1 MSSFV
6 HLHVHSEYS
15 LLDGA
20 ARLTDLAKR
29 AASFGMPAL
38 ALTDHGV
45 MYGAV
50 PFYKACREA
59 GIKPIIGCE
68 FYVAAVSM
76 RDKSAREDNPTYHM
90 TVLAKNLEGYRNLL
104 RLTSAAHLE
113 GFHYKP
119 RIDFALLR
127 EHAEGLIVL
136 SGCLKGEVAQLLLA
150 EKRDEAL
157 ATVRRYQA
165 VFGDDYFIELQDHG
179 LLEQRKL
186 LSQLVD
192 ISRESGVPLAATND
206 VHYVER
212 EDAAVQDVLM
222 CIGMGKT
229 VDDPNRFKYTTDQ
242 LYMKDAEE
250 MAALF
255 PYAPE
260 AISNAVRIAERC
272 NVELELGVT
281 ALPSFSP
288 VPEGMDSPAYLK
300 TLCAEGVRKRYAD
313 RLEDADFK
321 DSLRRRLRFEL
332 ETIERMGYADYFLI
346 TWDFIRYAH
355 ERGIMTGPGRGSSAG
370 SLVAYVLGI
379 TDVDPIR
386 YGLLFE
392 RFLNP
397 ARVTMPDID
406 IDFNDERRD
415 EVIEYVVKKYG
426 RDRVAQIITFGTM
439 AARAAVRD
447 VGRALNV
454 PFGDVDRAA
463 KLIPNSLGMTIAEAL
478 RLTPE
483 LKEWAERDA
492 KIGALVRMALKVEGF
507 PRHASTHAAGVVIS
521 REPLTSVVALQE
533 GTSSTALTQ
542 FSMEHLEAIGLLKM
556 DFLGLRTLSIIERT
570 LRWLRE
576 ARGVEIDW
584 REVGDDDPLTYEVL
598 GRGET
603 TGMFQLESTGVRR
616 VLREMKPTRFE
627 DIISVLA
634 LYRPGPMEFIPKYI
648 AGKHGKIEVT
658 YPHPSL
664 EPILRDTYGI
674 IVYQEQIMQI
684 ASSMAGFS
692 LGEAD
697 LLRRAVSKKKRE
709 VLDEQRAA
717 FVAGAEKQGYASD
730 DANVVYDMI
739 VRFADYGFPR
749 AHATAYAV
757 LAFQTAYLKARYPVE
772 FMASMLTAN
781 MGNHRKV
788 AEYVDECRR
797 MGIPVLAPDVNESGV
812 LFTPVVA
819 PEADGDVGGEGG
831 SAADVAAAGGRGAIR
846 FGLAAVKN
854 VGTQAIESILS
865 ARASGGRFRDLV
877 DLCRRVDL
885 RLCNKRVL
893 ESLISAGALDTLPGH
908 RAQLNAVLDEAVEAA
923 SKWKKER
930 EDLQIQLFGLSESTN
945 WTIEMPN
952 IREMT
957 RMDMLEQERELL
969 GLYVSGHP
977 LDQYADW
984 YDRYD
989 MMPIHRLHELEE
1001 GTEVV
1006 VFGMVLSVK
1015 PIVTRKGQQMGFL
1028 EVEDRVHKVE
1038 VVVFPET
1045 WKSYSAF
1052 AGKGVVC
1059 TVLAKLQHGDEDVKL
1074 IASQL
1079 CAMDDAALHARLS
1092 GGGAVRRPAAGQRR
1106 CGGGSG
1112 GAARPGAGAS
1122 GGRPPSDA
1130 RTGAGASGVRPPNDA
1145 RPGAAASGAEVSRRA
1160 AGGGG
1165 PTPGGASSAGA
1176 GRAQP
1181 NGGAP
1186 SASGSASRPFNAS
1199 APRAN
1204 DSPPAPKSVDEG
1216 KLFLKIAP
1224 DKETPRIL
1232 QRLQSLLKKHPGR
1245 SSVALFYERGS
1256 RVLELSVDYRVNV
1269 TTVLTK
1275 QIELLLGE
1283 GTVKRK

>member
-20 ARLTDLAKR
+20 ARVSDLARR
-29 AASFGMPAL
+29 AADFGMPAI

-59 GIKPIIGCE
+59 GVKPILGCE

-76 RDKSAREDNPTYHM
+76 RDKSAREDNPTYHL

-104 RLTSAAHLE
+104 RLSSAAHLE
-113 GFHYKP
+113 GFHYRP
-119 RIDFALLR
+119 RIDFSLLQR
-127 EHAEGLIVL
+127 HAEGLVVL
-136 SGCLKGEVAQLLLA
+136 SGCLKGEVAQKLLA
-150 EKRDEAL
+150 GRPEEARET
-157 ATVRRYQA
+157 AERYKS
-165 VFGDDYFIELQDHG
+165 VFGGDYYIELQDHG

-192 ISRESGVPLAATND
+192 ISREKDIPLVATND
-206 VHYVER
+206 VHYVDR

-229 VDDPNRFKYTTDQ
+229 VDDPQRFKYTTDQ
-242 LYMKDAEE
+242 LYFKREEE
-250 MAALF
+250 MSSLF
-255 PYAPE
+255 AYAPE
-260 AISNAVRIAERC
+260 AVANAARIADEC
-272 NVELELGVT
+272 NVELELGRT
-281 ALPSFSP
+281 ALPAFSP
-288 VPEGMDSPAYLK
+288 LPDGMDGPAYLK
-300 TLCAEGVRKRYAD
+300 ALCVEGLRRRYAD
-313 RLEDADFK
+313 RLEDEAFK
-321 DSLRRRLRFEL
+321 DTLKRRLRFEL
-332 ETIERMGYADYFLI
+332 DTIQRMGYADYFLI

-370 SLVAYVLGI
+370 SLVAYALGI

-397 ARVTMPDID
+397 ARVSMPDID

-415 EVIEYVVKKYG
+415 EVIEYVVRKYG
-426 RDRVAQIITFGTM
+426 RERVAQIITFGTM

-447 VGRALNV
+447 VGRAMNV
-454 PFGDVDRAA
+454 PFGDVDRVA
-463 KLIPNSLGMTIAEAL
+463 KLIPNQLGMTIVEAL
-478 RLTPE
+478 RLVPE
-483 LKEWAERDA
+483 LKEWSERDA
-492 KIGALVRMALKVEGF
+492 RVGALVRMALKVEGF

-521 REPLTSVVALQE
+521 REPLTDVVALQE
-533 GTSSTALTQ
+533 GTSHSALTQ
-542 FSMEHLEAIGLLKM
+542 YSMEHLEALGLLKM

-570 LRWLRE
+570 LGWLRE
-576 ARGVEIDW
+576 SRGVAIDW
-584 REVGDDDPLTYEVL
+584 RDVPDDDPPTYEVL

-603 TGMFQLESTGVRR
+603 TGMFQLESAGMRR
-616 VLREMKPTRFE
+616 VLRELKPTHFE

-648 AGKHGKIEVT
+648 AGKHGKARVE

-684 ASSMAGFS
+684 ASTMAGFT

-717 FVAGAEKQGYASD
+717 FVAGAVRQGYAEA
-730 DANVVYDMI
+730 DANAVYDMI

-812 LFTPVVA
+812 LFTP
-819 PEADGDVGGEGG
+819 
-831 SAADVAAAGGRGAIR
+831 AAGGAPLGADAAGRGSGAIR

-854 VGTQAIESILS
+854 VGTQAIESILA
-865 ARASGGRFRDLV
+865 ARASGGPFRDFV

-885 RLCNKRVL
+885 RVCNKRVL
-893 ESLISAGALDTLPGH
+893 ESLIAAGACDGLPGH
-908 RAQLNAVLDEAVEAA
+908 RAQLLAVLDEAVEAA

-945 WTIEMPN
+945 WTIEMPD
-952 IREMT
+952 IRPMP
-957 RMDMLEQERELL
+957 RMEMLEQERELL
-969 GLYVSGHP
+969 GLYVTGHP
-977 LDQYADW
+977 LDQYAEW
-984 YDRYD
+984 YETYD
-989 MMPIHRLHELEE
+989 IVPIHRLHELDE

-1015 PIVTRKGQQMGFL
+1015 PIVTRKGQQMAFL
-1028 EVEDRVHKVE
+1028 EMEDRVHKVE

-1045 WKSYSAF
+1045 WKTSAAL

-1059 TVLAKLQHGDEDVKL
+1059 ALQAKVQHGDEDVKL
-1074 IASQL
+1074 IASRL
-1079 CAMDDAALHARLS
+1079 YPMDDEALLARL
-1092 GGGAVRRPAAGQRR
+1092 R
-1106 CGGGSG
+1106 SG
-1112 GAARPGAGAS
+1112 GAIRRVGPGAGAGAF
-1122 GGRPPSDA
+1122 GGRPG
-1130 RTGAGASGVRPPNDA
+1130 GAAAAGVAPRGPAVRNGGASG
-1145 RPGAAASGAEVSRRA
+1145 ASGAGGVGA
-1160 AGGGG
+1160 AK
-1165 PTPGGASSAGA
+1165 
-1176 GRAQP
+1176 
-1181 NGGAP
+1181 
-1186 SASGSASRPFNAS
+1186 
-1199 APRAN
+1199 
-1204 DSPPAPKSVDEG
+1204 PAPLPTRTVDEG
-1216 KLFLKIAP
+1216 KLYLKISP
-1224 DKETPRIL
+1224 DKEKPATL
-1232 QRLQSLLKKHPGR
+1232 TRLQSLLKKHPGR

-1256 RVLELSVDYRVNV
+1256 RVLELSVEYRVEV

-1275 QIELLLGE
+1275 QLERLLGE
-1283 GTVKRK
+1283 GAVRRK

>member
-20 ARLTDLAKR
+20 ARIADLAKR
-29 AASFGMPAL
+29 AAAFGMPAL

-50 PFYKACREA
+50 PFYRACREA
-59 GIKPIIGCE
+59 GVKPILGCE

-76 RDKSAREDNPTYHM
+76 RDKSAREDNPTYHL
-90 TVLAKNLEGYRNLL
+90 TVLAKNAEGYRNLL
-104 RLTSAAHLE
+104 RLCSAAHLE
-113 GFHYKP
+113 GFHYRP
-119 RIDFALLR
+119 RIDFAALSR
-127 EHAEGLIVL
+127 HAEGLIVL
-136 SGCLKGEVAQLLLA
+136 SGCLKGEVAQKLLA
-150 EKRDEAL
+150 DKKDEAL
-157 ATVRRYQA
+157 ATAARYKA
-165 VFGDDYFIELQDHG
+165 LFGDDYFIEIQDHG

-192 ISRESGVPLAATND
+192 ISRESGVPLVATND

-212 EDAAVQDVLM
+212 EEAAVQDILM

-229 VDDPNRFKYTTDQ
+229 KDDPQRFRYTTDQ
-242 LYMKDAEE
+242 LYLKSADDMS
-250 MAALF
+250 ALF
-255 PYAPE
+255 PHLKE
-260 AISNAVRIAERC
+260 AISNTLAIAERC
-272 NVELELGVT
+272 DVELELGRSV
-281 ALPSFSP
+281 LPEYGP
-288 VPEGMDSPAYLK
+288 LPEGIDGPGYLK
-300 TLCAEGVRKRYAD
+300 TLCVEGLKRRYAD
-313 RLEDADFK
+313 KLEDAEFK
-321 DSLRRRLRFEL
+321 ETLRRRLRFEL
-332 ETIERMGYADYFLI
+332 DTIERMGYADYFLI

-370 SLVAYVLGI
+370 SLVAYALGI
-379 TDVDPIR
+379 TDVDPIK

-397 ARVTMPDID
+397 ARITMPDID

-415 EVIEYVVKKYG
+415 EVIEYVANKYG

-454 PFGDVDRAA
+454 PFGDVDRVA

-478 RLTPE
+478 RVVPE

-492 KIGALVRMALKVEGF
+492 KIGALVKMALKVEGL

-521 REPLTSVVALQE
+521 KAPLTDVVALQE
-533 GTSSTALTQ
+533 GTSTTALTQ
-542 FSMEHLEAIGLLKM
+542 YSMEHLEAIGLLKM
-556 DFLGLRTLSIIERT
+556 DFLGLRTLSIIERS
-570 LRWLRE
+570 LGWIRE
-576 ARGVEIDW
+576 RRGVVIDW
-584 REVGDDDPLTYEVL
+584 RTIPDDDPATYKLL
-598 GRGET
+598 GRGDT
-603 TGMFQLESTGVRR
+603 TGLFQLESTGMRR
-616 VLREMKPTRFE
+616 VLRELKPSRFE

-648 AGKHGKIEVT
+648 AGKHGAVEVT

-684 ASSMAGFS
+684 ASTMAGFS

-717 FVAGAEKQGYASD
+717 FVAGSVRQGYAEA
-730 DANVVYDMI
+730 DAHAVYDMI

-757 LAFQTAYLKARYPVE
+757 LAFQTAYLKAHYPVE
-772 FMASMLTAN
+772 FMAAMLTAN

-788 AEYVDECRR
+788 AEYADECRR
-797 MGIPVLAPDVNESGV
+797 MGIPVLPPDVNESGV
-812 LFTPVVA
+812 LFTPVLA
-819 PEADGDVGGEGG
+819 ETANG
-831 SAADVAAAGGRGAIR
+831 AAGGASAAVEARAIVAGEAHPIAADAAAEASPAGAIR

-854 VGTQAIESILS
+854 VGTHAIESILS
-865 ARASGGRFRDLV
+865 ARASGGRYRDLV

-885 RLCNKRVL
+885 RVCNKRVL
-893 ESLISAGALDTLPGH
+893 ESLIAAGACDSLPGH
-908 RAQLNAVLDEAVEAA
+908 RAQLHAVLDEAVEAA

-945 WTIEMPN
+945 WTIEMPD
-952 IREMT
+952 IRPMT
-957 RMDMLEQERELL
+957 RMDMLEQEREML
-969 GLYVSGHP
+969 GLYVTGHP
-977 LDQYADW
+977 LDQYASW
-984 YDRYD
+984 YETYD
-989 MMPIHRLHELEE
+989 MAPIHRLHELEE

-1015 PIVTRKGQQMGFL
+1015 PIVTRKGQQMAFL
-1028 EVEDRVHKVE
+1028 EMEDRVHKVE
-1038 VVVFPET
+1038 VVLFPET
-1045 WKSYSAF
+1045 WRTSSSL
-1052 AGKGVVC
+1052 AGKGIVC
-1059 TVLAKLQHGDEDVKL
+1059 AVLGKVQHGDEDAKL

-1079 CAMDDAALHARLS
+1079 FAMDDASLLARLR
-1092 GGGAVRRPAAGQRR
+1092 GGGAVRRPPAGGGRRYAGRPAAAGGAGPRPA
-1106 CGGGSG
+1106 GGT
-1112 GAARPGAGAS
+1112 GAVAGGAGARPAGVPS
-1122 GGRPPSDA
+1122 AGGPGADRIGGR
-1130 RTGAGASGVRPPNDA
+1130 AGP
-1145 RPGAAASGAEVSRRA
+1145 
-1160 AGGGG
+1160 
-1165 PTPGGASSAGA
+1165 
-1176 GRAQP
+1176 
-1181 NGGAP
+1181 
-1186 SASGSASRPFNAS
+1186 AS
-1199 APRAN
+1199 AAER
-1204 DSPPAPKSVDEG
+1204 APKSVDEE

-1224 DKETPRIL
+1224 DKETPGVLR
-1232 QRLQSLLKKHPGR
+1232 RLQSLLKKHPGR
-1245 SSVALFYERGS
+1245 SSVALFYERES
-1256 RVLELSVDYRVNV
+1256 RMLELSVDYRVQV

-1275 QIELLLGE
+1275 QIERLLGE
-1283 GTVKRK
+1283 GTVKQRK